1 MEKGNSRR
9 NSNIE
14 LLRIILMIMV
24 ITLHFN
30 NGEMG
35 GAFNLVQAGTLNFHF
50 LYFLES
56 LSICAVNCFM
66 IISGYFLAYNKKV
79 KLGKIVDLLLIVIF
93 YRIFDYIISLIFGV
107 ETFSLKSFAFRF
119 MPTNYFAIFYIVTY
133 LFSPFLVLIFDSI
146 NEKKQKY
153 FVMISVL
160 LFVVYSSVLDIGMD
174 FIPGL
179 HSEGLSVISTKGN
192 LSGYSIVQFFVALI
206 VGMYLRR
213 SKFNPKTW
221 ILFFVYFIGS
231 LIMTA
236 LIHKL
241 PSLYGYC
248 SIFTF
253 INAVCLFLLFNKL
266 NIQNKVINYI
276 SKSVFAIFCI
286 HTLPIVNA
294 LWKKIITPNHVGGGI
309 GTLLLWLFISVAGM
323 FISCLLLDL
332 IVRHTIGLLKNKV
345 CNKCPVILDMETN

>member
-35 GAFNLVQAGTLNFHF
+35 GAFKLVQSGTLNFHF

-107 ETFSLKSFAFRF
+107 ESFSLKSFAFRF

-133 LFSPFLVLIFDSI
+133 LFSPFLVLIFDSL

-160 LFVVYSSVLDIGMD
+160 LFVVYTSILDIGMD
-174 FIPGL
+174 IIPGL
-179 HSEGLSVISTKGN
+179 HLEALSVVSLEGN
-192 LSGYSIVQFFVALI
+192 LNGYSIVQFFVALI

-221 ILFFVYFIGS
+221 ILFCVYFIGS

-286 HTLPIVNA
+286 HTLPIAND
-294 LWKKIITPNHVGGGI
+294 LWKKIITTKHLYREG
-309 GTLLLWLFISVAGM
+309 LLIWLLISVLGM
-323 FISCLLLDL
+323 FLCSLVLDL
-332 IVRHTIGLLKNKV
+332 LVRHTFGFLKNKV
-345 CNKCPVILDMETN
+345 CNKCPVILDLETN